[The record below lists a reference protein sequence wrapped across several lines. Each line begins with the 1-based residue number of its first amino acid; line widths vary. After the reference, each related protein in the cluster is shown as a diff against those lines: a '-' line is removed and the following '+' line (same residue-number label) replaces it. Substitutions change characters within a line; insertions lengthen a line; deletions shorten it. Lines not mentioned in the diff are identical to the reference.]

1 MVYRSTKNRRCGAL
15 MLECAFVYPITFLLI
30 MGLIIGGLGVFRYQ
44 EVASLARE
52 GSRYASLHGASY
64 QQTTGKAAATASD
77 VCNKAVLP
85 KAVALDPSQLTCSVN
100 WSPDNS
106 PGSTVSVTINYH
118 WVPEAFLPSM
128 NLSST
133 SMVPVIY

>member
-1 MVYRSTKNRRCGAL
+1 MVYRSPKSRRRGAL

-30 MGLIIGGLGVFRYQ
+30 MGLIIAGLGVFRYQ

-77 VCNKAVLP
+77 IYSKAVLP

-100 WSPDNS
+100 WTPDNN
-106 PGSTVSVTINYH
+106 PGSSVSVTINYH